1 MRYLLN
7 ILFFAALLL
16 GAPTEWAKSL
26 DDAKRIAAAEGKLVY
41 VLITEPGCRWCKRF
55 KRTTLHDHGVRR
67 RLDEMAVGV
76 EVERGSGTYPD
87 TLKALMIP
95 MHYFLSPDERV
106 LVKMPGYWNIE
117 DFMSILDDVE
127 RKRK

>member
-7 ILFFAALLL
+7 MIFLTALL
-16 GAPTEWAKSL
+16 GAAPSEWGKSF
-26 DDAKRIAAAEGKLVY
+26 DDAKRMAAAEGKLVY

-55 KRTTLHDHGVRR
+55 KRTTLRDDGVRR
-67 RLDEMAVGV
+67 RLDGMAVGV
-76 EVERGSGTYPD
+76 EVARGSGSYPD
-87 TLKALMIP
+87 TLKAPMIP
-95 MHYFLSPDERV
+95 MHYFLSADERV